1 MKLMELMEVIDADT
15 YMKIEV
21 ENRNGYESLM
31 PRKGYYFYD
40 YVYAVL
46 LRNRNFRDL
55 EVVAVKPR
63 KDRSDSEP
71 RLVILARKAN
81 YGNQEARKSNTK
93 A

>member
-1 MKLMELMEVIDADT
+1 MRLMDLMEVIDSDT

-21 ENRNGYESLM
+21 ENRNGYKTLM

-40 YVYAVL
+40 AVYAVL
-46 LRNRNFRDL
+46 QRRRNFREL

-71 RLVILARKAN
+71 RLVILVRKATN
-81 YGNQEARKSNTK
+81 GNQEAGANNTQT
-93 A
+93 